1 MIGWLGDGGA
11 YDAMFA
17 VVLTVAL
24 LGFAADRLYLMLIRR
39 VLAWR
44 E

>member
-1 MIGWLGDGGA
+1 
-11 YDAMFA
+11 

-24 LGFAADRLYLMLIRR
+24 LGFAADRGFLMLMRR

>member
-1 MIGWLGDGGA
+1 V

-17 VVLTVAL
+17 VVLVVAFM
-24 LGFAADRLYLMLIRR
+24 GFFADRLYLLFVRR

>member
-1 MIGWLGDGGA
+1 
-11 YDAMFA
+11 
-17 VVLTVAL
+17 VLTVAL
-24 LGFAADRLYLMLIRR
+24 LGFAADRLYLMLVRR